1 MQRSRKH
8 FAAWHRGFSCYLNL
22 ADQQGLCVN
31 EPAASAGGV
40 SRQGQQ
46 AGRSY
51 KVQEISHMC
60 MARSALLGQAAI
72 LLLCEYSLYYLE
84 EFAAQLVVTGSL
96 FPKSN
101 LYVEE
106 SLC

>member
-1 MQRSRKH
+1 M
-8 FAAWHRGFSCYLNL
+8 NL
-22 ADQQGLCVN
+22 LQ
-31 EPAASAGGV
+31 SAGGV

-84 EFAAQLVVTGSL
+84 ELVVTGSL

-101 LYVEE
+101 LYDEE